1 MAPDSTM
8 YRKAP
13 NSRKGDL
20 VFVVNPKGANGRTGK
35 EWKKLLPYVRSRLGK
50 DLNVRVLFVILFDLF
65 GLCSSAMVVL

>member
-8 YRKAP
+8 YRKAS

-35 EWKKLLPYVRSRLGK
+35 EWKKLLPYVRYRLGK